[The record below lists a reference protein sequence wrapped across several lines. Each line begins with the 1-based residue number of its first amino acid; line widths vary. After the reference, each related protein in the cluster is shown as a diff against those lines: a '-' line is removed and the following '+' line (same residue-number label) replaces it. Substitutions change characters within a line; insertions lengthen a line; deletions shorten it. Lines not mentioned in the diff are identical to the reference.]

1 MPFVIGPSRP
11 GSRVA
16 AAYALQAQEDKAA
29 KKEAKKPAEPQGT
42 AAKPARAP
50 AGKPKKAKS

>member
-29 KKEAKKPAEPQGT
+29 KKANKLPAEPEPT
-42 AAKPARAP
+42 PAPKRKPR
-50 AGKPKKAKS
+50 GR